1 MGKIV
6 SPKYLIGISLLCVES
21 DAAEL
26 LAAAAGSAASSTV
39 MGYMSEQ
46 AASVKSSVERPKTF
60 DNEYNEAVC
69 GLNRDK
75 MRRSINDALKELDQQ
90 AQQTQSTFQMQ
101 SFSGQF
107 TTNVFL
113 ELAKNAELIVRKH
126 EIAVLSLD
134 FIEFCKRQLF
144 ERIDRLKGTLAT
156 PHNPRVLGDSRAQ
169 SLDKERQERVEKAV
183 HILTIWKN
191 NLLAALHEKYPYTC
205 EGGIKDRLV
214 RSSNRHHERAKE
226 WKLYS
231 DWFGTVT
238 IPSIDLQAVNPFSE
252 EDNNPEA
259 VSVREIY
266 PLYDATFSFLRTTL
280 DKQVEPEYLGPVIA
294 SYSSMAFEFHP
305 SAIEHDKSKLLEG
318 YRQSLASR
326 ESE

>member
-6 SPKYLIGISLLCVES
+6 SPKYLIGLSLLCVES

-39 MGYMSEQ
+39 VGYMSEQ
-46 AASVKSSVERPKTF
+46 AASVNSLVERPKTF

-75 MRRSINDALKELDQQ
+75 MRRSINGALQELDQQ
-90 AQQTQSTFQMQ
+90 AQQTQSSFQMQ
-101 SFSGQF
+101 SLSGQF
-107 TTNVFL
+107 TTDVIL

-156 PHNPRVLGDSRAQ
+156 PHNARVLGDSRAQ

-183 HILTIWKN
+183 RILTIWTN

-205 EGGIKDRLV
+205 EGGLKDRLV

-226 WKLYS
+226 WRLVP
-231 DWFGTVT
+231 DWFGNVA

-259 VSVREIY
+259 VSVREVY
-266 PLYDATFSFLRTTL
+266 SLYDATFSFLRTTL
-280 DKQVEPEYLGPVIA
+280 DKQVEPEYLGPVRSNYCSLA
-294 SYSSMAFEFHP
+294 SEFQP
-305 SAIEHDKSKLLEG
+305 SVIEHDKSKLLDA
-318 YRQSLASR
+318 YRQYLEPR
-326 ESE
+326 EPE